1 MFADAMTDRASGI
14 IVAHDHTSG
23 PLEPSHCDIEVTIE
37 LKSAVAIVGI
47 ELLDHIIV
55 DRTS

>member
-1 MFADAMTDRASGI
+1 MTDRASGI